1 MKKLRIAYFN
11 QLGRRQLDR
20 IVDQFKQ
27 KHSDVEIEL
36 IGMGHDEA
44 FDKLAKNEVDLVI
57 SDLRDD
63 QLDFKK
69 EILGQ
74 EAVMAILQKGSYP
87 SGVQMINKDDL
98 ADLTC
103 FIVAKPEEEAA
114 ELHLFKD
121 IYQIRSPFIA
131 SNSVEEAALLVASG
145 SGYFL
150 MNEATASLISNDTL
164 QRLFLL
170 SNGQQMWQK
179 IAAFYTNEEAVIK
192 DFILLAKK
200 VY

>member
-1 MKKLRIAYFN
+1 MKKLRIAFFN

-44 FDKLAKNEVDLVI
+44 FDKLTKNEVDLAI

-179 IAAFYTNEEAVIK
+179 IVAFYTNEDAVIK